1 VIKRN
6 LGQVA
11 DMCGGTLAHGER
23 DSSIVIHG
31 ITRDSR
37 EMQPGQLYVPLIGER
52 FDGHDYTAQTLAA
65 GAAASLWE
73 EGIPIPEELADAPL
87 ILVADTLSALQR
99 LAASYREQLNVRII
113 GITGSNG
120 KTTTKDLTAA
130 VLGTAFRVHKT
141 EGNLNN
147 HIGVPLTLLQLE
159 ESTETAVLEMGMSDF
174 GEIELLT
181 NIASPDAA
189 IITNI
194 GDAHMLQLGSRA
206 GIAEAKLEIASGLRP
221 GGALIFNGD
230 EPLIRERLAEITLPG
245 QTELVPFGSREDCL
259 WSAASMTLNA
269 DSATFDVVSPR
280 LTEEEQEQLRGLLL
294 PVPGAHNVSNA
305 LAAIAVSHRFGVSAQ
320 QIREGLASVTL
331 TGMRIQ
337 PVTAF
342 NGAKVLNDAYNA
354 NPTAVRAAIDLV
366 AELDGYRRKWVVL
379 SDMLELGPEEEELH
393 RGVGAY
399 VSPEKADVLL
409 TCGTLAQYIA
419 DGASPAFAAAG
430 RAEDVRHFE
439 NKEELTAWL
448 REQLSSDDLVLVKG
462 SRGMRM
468 EQVVQALEN

>member
-1 VIKRN
+1 MIKRN

-11 DMCGGTLAHGER
+11 DMCGGTLAHEER
-23 DSSIVIHG
+23 DSNIVIHG

-52 FDGHDYTAQTLAA
+52 FDGHDYAVQTLAA

-73 EGIPIPEELADAPL
+73 EGIPIPEELTDAPI

-99 LAASYREQLNVRII
+99 LAASYREQLNVRIV

-147 HIGVPLTLLQLE
+147 HIGVPLTLLQLD

-230 EPLIRERLAEITLPG
+230 EPLIRERLASIELPE
-245 QTELVPFGSREDCL
+245 QTELVPFGSSQDCL
-259 WSAASMTLNA
+259 WSAANITLNA
-269 DSATFDVVSPR
+269 DSATFDVVSPQ
-280 LTEEEQEQLRGLLL
+280 LSDEEQEQLRGVFL

-305 LAAIAVSHRFGVSAQ
+305 LAAIAVSHRFGVSIE

-366 AELDGYRRKWVVL
+366 EELDGYRRKWVVL

-399 VSPEKADVLL
+399 VTPNKADALL

-419 DGASPAFAAAG
+419 DGASKAFAAAG
-430 RAEDVRHFE
+430 RADDVRHFE